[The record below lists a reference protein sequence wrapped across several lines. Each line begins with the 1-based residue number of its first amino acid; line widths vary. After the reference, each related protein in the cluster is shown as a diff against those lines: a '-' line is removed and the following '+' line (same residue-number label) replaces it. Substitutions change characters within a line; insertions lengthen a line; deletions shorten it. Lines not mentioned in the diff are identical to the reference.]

1 MPERNPAD
9 AFAGVDLSAAGR
21 KGGKAAAEA
30 KRAKK
35 QLSADL
41 RFRDA
46 LEAESEEL
54 GKRLLDAAFGR
65 GVFASL
71 DLKDQ
76 LAALKLALEHGV
88 GRPRPA
94 AVKPEADEDP
104 GVYGLRFGVAEAAD
118 G

>member
-1 MPERNPAD
+1 MSRPES
-9 AFAGVDLSAAGR
+9 FAGVDLAEAGR
-21 KGGKAAAEA
+21 KGGKASQAAR
-30 KRAKK
+30 RARKE
-35 QLSADL
+35 LSADL

-65 GVFASL
+65 GVFSQL
-71 DLKDQ
+71 ELKDQ

-94 AVKPEADEDP
+94 DKRAEQAEDTP
-104 GVYGLRFGVAEAAD
+104 VEGLAFEVVRD
-118 G
+118 GDGAQ